1 MLTPAD
7 DYPLHQTPEP
17 MAFAGTDRNFYDRFF
32 FNGYSADGALF
43 FAVALGVYPQL
54 NIMDAS
60 FALSYEGQQ
69 YNLRTSKE
77 MLGDRLNLTLGPLT
91 IEIVRPLEETRII
104 VRDNDSGL
112 RADITATARHLP
124 IEEPRFTRRQ
134 GTRLM
139 MDLTRAT
146 QNITWQGSVEVNGTK
161 LNVDGFRGTRD
172 RSWGIRQVGAGEPQ
186 APVPPAPSQFYWLW
200 TPVNFE
206 AAAFFCHTNDDGEGE
221 AWNRK
226 AVLEDFQ
233 AGSRLEMRNLDFTTD
248 YYDGTRRV
256 EKLRIKAEGL
266 EVHFAPLSRIF
277 YMQGLG
283 YIHPEFGH
291 GTHHGALHVSHEVM
305 ALEEAEAALKA
316 GKMENLHIQTL
327 TQVELHHGGKTHKG
341 MGVIEQLFVGPHAPS
356 GFQDLLD
363 GIMS

>member
-17 MAFAGTDRNFYDRFF
+17 MAFAGSDRNFYDRFF
-32 FNGYSADGALF
+32 FNGYSADGKVF

-60 FALSYEGQQ
+60 FALSYGGKQ

-77 MLGDRLNLTLGPLT
+77 MMGDRLNLTLGPLT
-91 IEIVRPLEETRII
+91 LEIVRPLEETRIL

-112 RADITATARHLP
+112 KADITAVARHAP

-146 QNITWQGSVEVNGTK
+146 QNIEWQGSLE
-161 LNVDGFRGTRD
+161 VDGAKLTVDGCRGTRD
-172 RSWGIRQVGAGEPQ
+172 RSWGIRQVGAAEAQ

-206 AAAFFCHTNDDGEGE
+206 EAAFFCHTNDDGEGE

-226 AVLEDFQ
+226 AVFEDFK
-233 AGSRLEMRNLDFTTD
+233 AGTRLEMGKLNFATNYRP
-248 YYDGTRRV
+248 GTRRV
-256 EKLRIKAEGL
+256 QDLKVEAEGL
-266 EVHFAPLSRIF
+266 SARFTPLSKMF

-291 GTHHGALHVSHEVM
+291 GTHHGASHVSHDVM
-305 ALEEAEAALKA
+305 VLDEAEAALGA
-316 GKMENLHIQTL
+316 GKMENLHVQTL
-327 TQVELHHGGKTHKG
+327 AQVSLQHGGKTHVG
-341 MGVIEQLFVGPHAPS
+341 LGVIEQLFIGPHAPS
-356 GFQDLLD
+356 GFQDLFD
-363 GIMS
+363 GILS